1 MAEQNESTN
10 VDIDG
15 DVAHAQEEQ
24 PVGVFKRL
32 GSLPTGALVTEDGLA
47 HLLGKGCR
55 ESIKRAV
62 VRGELPQPVKLM
74 GKNTWTARII
84 IEHIEQR
91 LAAEARRSARRQ
103 P

>member
-1 MAEQNESTN
+1 MSEQDDSATVN
-10 VDIDG
+10 IDG
-15 DVAHAQEEQ
+15 GVTHAQEEDA
-24 PVGVFKRL
+24 VGIFEKL

-74 GKNTWTARII
+74 GKNTWTARTI
-84 IEHIEQR
+84 IEHIEER
-91 LAAEARRSARRQ
+91 LAAEARRSTRRQ

>member
-1 MAEQNESTN
+1 MSEQHDSTTVN
-10 VDIDG
+10 IND
-15 DVAHAQEEQ
+15 DVIHAQQEE
-24 PVGVFKRL
+24 PAGIFEKL

-74 GKNTWTARII
+74 GKNTWTARTI

-103 P
+103 T